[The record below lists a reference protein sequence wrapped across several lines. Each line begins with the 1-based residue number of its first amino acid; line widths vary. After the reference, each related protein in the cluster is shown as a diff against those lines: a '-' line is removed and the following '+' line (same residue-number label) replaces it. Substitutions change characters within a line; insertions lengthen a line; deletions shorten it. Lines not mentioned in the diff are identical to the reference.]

1 MQSIPESKKRRI
13 MPRHSSSATRSTSQT
28 TSQSSK
34 RPTKQN
40 AKANAT
46 SSSSLSSLS
55 CTRASR
61 AADLLDQCELP
72 VQDTLKLYLE
82 QGWKSL
88 TTIFDTCKDVSGKT
102 KTTVP
107 ATDRMAAARMT
118 EALSMLAGVRKYA
131 VLNAFQ
137 CAKPDQD
144 TSMHAFGSTNL
155 TSDYDVTL
163 VGVDAAKV
171 AWRMFK
177 QFYKAH
183 KDVLPRVFDTNIYCI
198 GLFLTSHVNSKHKRQ
213 FMPTDNPTYSTYV
226 AHADDAK
233 DFLVA
238 AGAKVSATMKSND
251 VHKFPITKTL
261 LAASRLWLQAN
272 ETTLKKQVDALSR
285 LPSTST
291 TPLPKTDESR
301 ELYARY
307 KLQSKYG
314 AKALDMAYAKSAA
327 SKSRSEFVKSLLKA
341 NFFATEA
348 YFTLEAVNVV
358 VLTLQKKDRAVKK
371 HLTPIS
377 YLCTALECLGDF
389 RSHTLA
395 DLKSDSPQTT
405 GPLLINGSKYVFRVL
420 HSLEQLATFSKSA
433 VRPFGTAALVEANVV
448 AVRGK
453 NVVATV
459 ASQNKSP
466 ELDLLSQY
474 MGFKHK
480 TAQEY
485 VQDFTAHVLACIE
498 KELAR
503 LKLAF

>member
-1 MQSIPESKKRRI
+1 MKTP
-13 MPRHSSSATRSTSQT
+13 
-28 TSQSSK
+28 
-34 RPTKQN
+34 
-40 AKANAT
+40 
-46 SSSSLSSLS
+46 S
-55 CTRASR
+55 CARASR
-61 AADLLDQCELP
+61 AADLLNKCEVP
-72 VQDTLKLYLE
+72 VQDMLQLYLE

-88 TTIFDTCKDVSGKT
+88 TTIFDTCKDIRGKT

-107 ATDRMAAARMT
+107 AADRMAAARIT

-137 CAKPDQD
+137 CARPEQD
-144 TSMHAFGSTNL
+144 TTMHAFGSTNL

-163 VGVDAAKV
+163 VGTDAAKV
-171 AWRMFK
+171 AWRMFN
-177 QFYKAH
+177 QFYNTH

-198 GLFLTSHVNSKHKRQ
+198 GLFLASRVHPKHKRQ
-213 FMPTDNPTYSTYV
+213 FMPTDEPIYATYV

-233 DFLVA
+233 DCLVA
-238 AGAKVSATMKSND
+238 AGAKITPTVTGID
-251 VHKFPITKTL
+251 LHKMPITKSL
-261 LAASRLWLQAN
+261 LAASRAWLKAN
-272 ETTLKKQVDALSR
+272 EATLRKEVDALR
-285 LPSTST
+285 RRSTST
-291 TPLPKTDESR
+291 STGPVPQKDESR

-314 AKALDMAYAKSAA
+314 AKALDMAYAATAA
-327 SKSRSEFVKSLLKA
+327 GAKSRSEFVKSLLKT

-348 YFTLEAVNVV
+348 YFTLESVNVV
-358 VLTLQKKDRAVKK
+358 VLSLQKKDRAVKK

-395 DLKSDSPQTT
+395 DLSSESPQPT
-405 GPLLINGSKYVFRVL
+405 GTLLINGSKYVFRVL
-420 HSLEQLATFSKSA
+420 HSLEQLPTFNKAA

-453 NVVATV
+453 TAVATA
-459 ASQNKSP
+459 ASQSKSP
-466 ELDLLSQY
+466 ELGLLSEY

-480 TAQEY
+480 NAQQY
-485 VQDFTAHVLACIE
+485 VQDFTVHVLACIE

-503 LKLAF
+503 IKIAF

>member
-1 MQSIPESKKRRI
+1 MLQ
-13 MPRHSSSATRSTSQT
+13 
-28 TSQSSK
+28 
-34 RPTKQN
+34 
-40 AKANAT
+40 
-46 SSSSLSSLS
+46 
-55 CTRASR
+55 
-61 AADLLDQCELP
+61 
-72 VQDTLKLYLE
+72 LYLDK
-82 QGWKSL
+82 GWKSL
-88 TTIFDTCKDVSGKT
+88 TTIFDTCKGVRAKN
-102 KTTVP
+102 KTTVL

-131 VLNAFQ
+131 VLSAFQ
-137 CAKPDQD
+137 CAKPDRD
-144 TSMHAFGSTNL
+144 TTMHAFGSTNL
-155 TSDYDVTL
+155 TSDYDVTV

-171 AWRMFK
+171 ARRMFE

-183 KDVLPRVFDTNIYCI
+183 KDFLPRVFDTNIYCI
-198 GLFLTSHVNSKHKRQ
+198 GLFLTFHVHPKHKRQ
-213 FMPTDNPTYSTYV
+213 FMPTDDPTYSTYV

-233 DFLVA
+233 DCLVA
-238 AGAKVSATMKSND
+238 AGAKVAATVNSNE

-261 LAASRLWLQAN
+261 LAASRVWLKAN
-272 ETTLKKQVDALSR
+272 ETTLKKEVDALSR
-285 LPSTST
+285 HSPSTGTSSV
-291 TPLPKTDESR
+291 PKTDDSR

-314 AKALDMAYAKSAA
+314 AKALNMAYAKTTGSA
-327 SKSRSEFVKSLLKA
+327 KSRSEFVKSLLKA

-358 VLTLQKKDRAVKK
+358 VLSLQKQDRAVKK
-371 HLTPIS
+371 HLTPVS

-389 RSHTLA
+389 RTHTLA
-395 DLKSDSPQTT
+395 DLSSDSPQPNE
-405 GPLLINGSKYVFRVL
+405 PLLINSSKYVCRVL
-420 HSLEQLATFSKSA
+420 HSLEQLATFCKA
-433 VRPFGTAALVEANVV
+433 AARPFGTAASVGANIV

-459 ASQNKSP
+459 ASQSKSP
-466 ELDLLSQY
+466 ERDLLSQY

-480 TAQEY
+480 HAQEY